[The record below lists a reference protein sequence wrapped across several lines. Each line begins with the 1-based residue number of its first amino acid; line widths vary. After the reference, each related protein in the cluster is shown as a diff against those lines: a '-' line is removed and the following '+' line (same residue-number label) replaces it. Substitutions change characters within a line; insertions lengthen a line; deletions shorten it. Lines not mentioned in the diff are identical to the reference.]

1 MSANVC
7 IDYEKGG
14 GGGNGR
20 KSSRG
25 CDNGDGDGHGH
36 GDGESIHSGEE
47 MEIIKVLFHMY
58 HYMSRTKNRKP
69 AIPEG

>member
-25 CDNGDGDGHGH
+25 CDDGDGDGH
-36 GDGESIHSGEE
+36 GDGESIHPGEE
-47 MEIIKVLFHMY
+47 MEIIKVLFHLY